1 MMSGDTSLTGP
12 STLHDEAF
20 FDTSSLELGL
30 DFMVRRC
37 LAQDRAQVLI
47 DAPRAVDAGARATV
61 PVAGV
66 WCRTLREDLAVR
78 WQDRA
83 AVVAVRLDDGTAAAG
98 RVIAWKQSAEEPPV
112 ADDDPG
118 EGFAA
123 DGFVCDLR
131 ARTALPWDGG
141 TWAIT
146 VLLAGYAS
154 QRVFTHVSGD
164 PPAARAAPWPP
175 TTDARF
181 PSYRPSPGTPAVPRA
196 HGVAMDPARVVVLTP
211 DVRCVLT
218 GSFRLPA
225 SMHLAAPEGATAHG
239 APCARVVPLT
249 VVSTRDDAL
258 EPHAV
263 TLYVPCDDLSAE
275 GDVTGVFSVD
285 LFEVAEFSRQPGEV
299 RLWAFAGHLVEGPF
313 PMELV
318 SEDELAP
325 K

>member
-20 FDTSSLELGL
+20 FDAESLELGL

-37 LAQDRAQVLI
+37 LAQDRAQVLL
-47 DAPRAVDAGARATV
+47 DAPRAVDAATRGTV

-66 WCRTLREDLAVR
+66 WCRSLREDLAIR
-78 WQDRA
+78 WTDRA
-83 AVVAVRLDDGTAAAG
+83 AVVAVRLDDGTAVAG
-98 RVIAWKQSAEEPPV
+98 RVLPWKQSTAAALPD
-112 ADDDPG
+112 DDDPG

-131 ARTALPWDGG
+131 ARTAMPWDGG

-146 VLLAGYAS
+146 ALVAGYAS
-154 QRVFTHVSGD
+154 QTVFTHVTGD
-164 PPAARAAPWPP
+164 PPRALAAPSPP

-181 PSYRPSPGTPAVPRA
+181 PSYRATPGTPAVPRA

-225 SMHLAAPEGATAHG
+225 SMHRATPEGATAHD

-263 TLYVPCDDLSAE
+263 TLHVPCDEPTPE
-275 GDVTGVFSVD
+275 GDVTGVFAVD
-285 LFEVAEFSRQPGEV
+285 LFEFAEFSRQPGEV
-299 RLWAFAGHLVEGPF
+299 RLWAFAGHFVEGPF